1 MIPRKRGRDQNDA
14 QQDQEK
20 RESEFGEKAQGKARR
35 LAMASGGVKR
45 QAAKNKLPRPCR
57 QLCM

>member
-20 RESEFGEKAQGKARR
+20 RESEFGEKAQGNGAKIGDGER
-35 LAMASGGVKR
+35 GR
-45 QAAKNKLPRPCR
+45 QATGRKK
-57 QLCM
+57 